1 MEETTMTWKKAL
13 LAATVSLIMLAGA
26 PVWTKAQAQG
36 GAAGSQPGQE
46 TASPADPVLVFEK
59 VWKTID
65 RNYGQFTVKH
75 VDWDALYR
83 VYRPQVTQATTP
95 EELWG
100 ILLNMLGHLNDEHVC
115 LADGK
120 RRICAG
126 SSEGRKRDDF
136 SLALVKSKYLQEKS
150 RDHLG
155 GKWVSGWLAD
165 GVGYLFCG
173 DFKDGLDPTTKAID
187 EVMSGFSEA
196 RVMVVDVRN
205 NPGGTGRSMD
215 AVANRFADRR
225 RHFMTTQT
233 RYGPKHDDLWPTEY
247 RNVEPGGPLQFTRPT
262 VLLANRASA
271 SGADAFVLAMR
282 VLPHVTVAGDV
293 TEGALSSQFPEKLP
307 NGWTLWVAFKVV
319 RDQDGVCWDGV
330 GVPPDLRICNTAADV
345 AAGRDRVLEFA
356 VQFLEKGLP
365 APQDEA
371 DSLEDLKTSLVEE
384 YAACAKEKGVEAA
397 VAGLRKARAT
407 KGGASFFGPDE
418 AIQQAG
424 QYLGRKQYA
433 EAIGLLQAFRE
444 AYPQIATTYGMLASA
459 YVGAGDIAAAEA
471 VMKQGEK
478 VEPML
483 ALEPQQIE
491 RAKLSLRKAKQG
503 SAAEIFGKALAEGG
517 IASAEKKLKD
527 LIARRPEGPVF
538 DEAEFNALG
547 YQLLKE
553 DKMDSAVFVMEKG
566 VELYPE
572 SWNTWDSLGEV
583 AAQAGLKERAI
594 ECYRKSIELNP
605 KNKNGKTMLD
615 KLEKG

>member
-1 MEETTMTWKKAL
+1 MRVKNRVLVTAVLSILW
-13 LAATVSLIMLAGA
+13 AAVPGWMG
-26 PVWTKAQAQG
+26 VQAQTG
-36 GAAGSQPGQE
+36 KAGKQSRPE
-46 TASPADPVLVFEK
+46 TVNPRDPEANFEH

-83 VYRPQVTQATTP
+83 VYRPQVTQATTDQ
-95 EELWG
+95 ELWD
-100 ILLNMLGHLNDEHVC
+100 ILLSVLGHLNDEHVC
-115 LADGK
+115 LQDAS

-150 RDHLG
+150 TDLMG

-165 GVGYLFCG
+165 GVGYLYCG
-173 DFKDGLDPTTKAID
+173 DFKDGLGPTTKAID
-187 EVMSGFSEA
+187 EFMNSFSKA

-205 NPGGTGRSMD
+205 NPGGNGRAMD
-215 AVANRFADRR
+215 VVAGRFADRR

-233 RYGPKHDDLWPTEY
+233 RYGPKHDDLWPAEY

-271 SGADAFVLAMR
+271 SGGDTFVLAMR
-282 VLPHVTVAGDV
+282 VLPHVTVAGDI
-293 TEGALSSQFPEKLP
+293 TEGALSAQFPEKLP
-307 NGWTLWVAFKVV
+307 NGWTLWVAFKVI

-330 GVPPDLRICNTAADV
+330 GVPPDLRICNAAADI

-371 DSLEDLKTSLVEE
+371 DSLKDLKTSLVEE

-397 VAGLRKARAT
+397 VAGLRSARAAE
-407 KGGASFFGPDE
+407 GGASFFGPDE

-433 EAIGLLQAFRE
+433 EAIGLLTVFRE
-444 AYPQIATTYGMLASA
+444 AYPQIATTYGMLAYA
-459 YVGAGDIAAAEA
+459 YVGQGDVAAAELA
-471 VMKQGEK
+471 MKQGEK

-483 ALEPQQIE
+483 SFEPQQIE
-491 RAKLSLRKAKQG
+491 RAKLALRKAQLG
-503 SAAEIFGKALAEGG
+503 SAADIIGKALAEGG
-517 IASAEKKLKD
+517 IPSAEKKLKE
-527 LIARRPEGPVF
+527 LQKRRPDGPVF
-538 DEAEFNALG
+538 EEGDFNALG
-547 YQLLKE
+547 YKLMQEKNLESSLF
-553 DKMDSAVFVMEKG
+553 VFEKTAQ
-566 VELYPE
+566 LYPD
-572 SWNTWDSLGEV
+572 SWNAWDSLGEV
-583 AAQAGLKERAI
+583 SAKAGKKDQAI
-594 ECYRKSIELNP
+594 QSYRKSLELNP
-605 KNKNGKTMLD
+605 KNKSGQAMLEQ
-615 KLEKG
+615 LEKGK